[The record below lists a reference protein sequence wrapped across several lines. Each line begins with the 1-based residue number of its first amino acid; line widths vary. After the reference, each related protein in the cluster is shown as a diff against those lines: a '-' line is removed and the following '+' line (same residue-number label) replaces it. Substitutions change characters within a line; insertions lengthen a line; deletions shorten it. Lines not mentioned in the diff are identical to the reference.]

1 MPRKIDSLDLPH
13 EVQSVLAG
21 LGHKIALA
29 RKARRWTQSDLA
41 AKAGIGLT
49 TMVAIEKGAIKCQF
63 AHWLTVLWALNLLD
77 VLEMAARPEDDALA
91 LALLEKR
98 IPERIRHKLEK

>member
-1 MPRKIDSLDLPH
+1 MTRAIDPSDLPH

-21 LGHKIALA
+21 LGKKITLA

-49 TMVAIEKGAIKCQF
+49 TMVAIEKGAAKGQF
-63 AHWLTVLWALNLLD
+63 AHWLNVLWALDVLD
-77 VLEMAARPEDDALA
+77 ILEMAARPEDDALA

-98 IPERIRHKLEK
+98 IPARIRYKLEK

>member
-1 MPRKIDSLDLPH
+1 MPRAIEFSSLPH

-21 LGHKIALA
+21 LGQKIALA

-49 TMVAIEKGAIKCQF
+49 TMVAIEKGEAKVQF
-63 AHWLTVLWALNLLD
+63 AHWLNVLWALDLLD
-77 VLEMAARPEDDALA
+77 VLEMAARPEDDSLA
-91 LALLEKR
+91 MALLEKR
-98 IPERIRHKLEK
+98 LPRRIRPKVVR